1 MHRKRNGEKHDHYRV
16 LGVGRDATEAEI
28 RRAYRRH
35 MSESSSEHTAPDPRL
50 DALVQEAYEALTD
63 PERREAY
70 DRTLA
75 PPKLLGISGGDNPRK
90 RWTVAIGGLLLVLGG
105 AYYFLVAREREAAM
119 GLYPATEGAMQ
130 VHTAASVAIGRVTRI
145 DISGKAT
152 PLGIA
157 VAVEEGVMMT
167 PCTGLAP
174 GAQIVVSIPPRSV
187 PGALLAA
194 DEASGL
200 CKLRMHAG
208 GSWPLM
214 LTAQEPRPNDRIY
227 AVQVNPQGEV
237 VLREAKVVRVS
248 HGPKGRVVEVA
259 KHLAQVPEGSP
270 LMDLHGRIFAV
281 AMEGQHRMLPA
292 GWGEGTQPG
301 AVPRTAAPPPQEDD
315 EPDAKPAPG
324 PPRGFRP
331 EDISPERRERLEKAF
346 RPPPSVPDDL

>member
-1 MHRKRNGEKHDHYRV
+1 MHRKRHGEKQDHYQV
-16 LGVGRDATEAEI
+16 LGVGREASEAEI

-35 MSESSSEHTAPDPRL
+35 MSQSSSEQTAPDPRL
-50 DALVQEAYEALTD
+50 DMLVQEAYEVLAD

-75 PPKLLGISGGDNPRK
+75 PPTLLGISGGDNPRK
-90 RWTVAIGGLLLVLGG
+90 RWTIAIGGLLLVLGG
-105 AYYFLVAREREAAM
+105 AYYFLVAREPEVTT

-130 VHTAASVAIGRVTRI
+130 VHTAASVSIGRVTRI

-152 PLGIA
+152 PLGVAI
-157 VAVEEGVMMT
+157 AVEEGVMMT
-167 PCTGLAP
+167 PCTGLVP
-174 GAQIVVSIPPRSV
+174 GSQIVVSIPPRSV

-208 GSWPLM
+208 GSWPLT

-227 AVQVNPQGEV
+227 AVQISPQGEV
-237 VLREAKVVRVS
+237 MLREAKVERLA
-248 HGPKGRVVEVA
+248 HGPGGRVVEVA
-259 KHLAQVPEGSP
+259 KHLTSVPEGSP

-292 GWGEGTQPG
+292 AWVEGTQPDT
-301 AVPRTAAPPPQEDD
+301 VPRKAAPAPKD
-315 EPDAKPAPG
+315 EEPEAKPAPER
-324 PPRGFRP
+324 PRGFRP
-331 EDISPERRERLEKAF
+331 EDIPPERRERLEKAF
-346 RPPPSVPDDL
+346 RPPPTVPDDL